1 MELNKENLYN
11 EYIIKN
17 LSRAECSKVFDCSDS
32 LIQKR
37 LKIYG
42 IKKDRKAIN
51 ETKKRI
57 ALNNSKYNILK
68 EDLYREYIIN
78 NLTTYECSKYFNCKE
93 TLIEKRLRDYNIKKD
108 KKKIYEN
115 TAKTM

>member
-42 IKKDRKAIN
+42 IKKDR
-51 ETKKRI
+51 
-57 ALNNSKYNILK
+57 
-68 EDLYREYIIN
+68 
-78 NLTTYECSKYFNCKE
+78 
-93 TLIEKRLRDYNIKKD
+93 
-108 KKKIYEN
+108 
-115 TAKTM
+115 

>member
-11 EYIIKN
+11 EYIVKN
-17 LSRAECSKVFDCSDS
+17 LSRVECSKIFNCSDS

-42 IKKDRKAIN
+42 ITKDRKAIN

-57 ALNNSKYNILK
+57 ALNKSKYNIPK

-78 NLTTYECSKYFNCKE
+78 NLTTYECSKYFNS
-93 TLIEKRLRDYNIKKD
+93 KRWYRINDAGNKIWIWINPDYNS
-108 KKKIYEN
+108 EN
-115 TAKTM
+115 